1 MSPIVRNVLA
11 VIAGFMVGSFVNMA
25 LIQIGAK
32 VVPPPEGFLA
42 GDMESM
48 KAAARL
54 LEPKHFVFPWLAHA
68 SGAFVGAFLAHV
80 LAGSARAALGYAL
93 GGFFL
98 LGGIMAATMIP
109 APTWFLVLDLG
120 GAYLPMAWLANR
132 LGARV
137 RKVEGGR

>member
-11 VIAGFMVGSFVNMA
+11 VIAGFIVGSFVNMA
-25 LIQIGAK
+25 LIQLGAQ
-32 VVPPPEGFLA
+32 VVPPPAEFLS
-42 GDMESM
+42 GDMAAM
-48 KAAARL
+48 KAAAQA
-54 LEPKHFVFPWLAHA
+54 LEPRHFVFPFLAHA
-68 SGAFVGAFLAHV
+68 GGTFVGAFLVHV

-93 GGFFL
+93 GAFFL

-109 APTWFLVLDLG
+109 APAWFIALDLC

-137 RKVEGGR
+137 KAGKT